1 MIRKIIVFA
10 FSVLLL
16 PSLSHAQC
24 AYESANE
31 SANESAHESAHESTN
46 ETSAQC
52 SDAKAVEVKQSSN
65 STAITTT
72 DASSARNESASAT
85 GKGSFSSRNNKG
97 RAERQ
102 FPRFEPAD
110 PRDTVLSSE
119 ICVYSSATYTYTCR

>member
-16 PSLSHAQC
+16 PSLSHAQ
-24 AYESANE
+24 S
-31 SANESAHESAHESTN
+31 
-46 ETSAQC
+46 
-52 SDAKAVEVKQSSN
+52 SDAKTVEVKQSTN

-72 DASSARNESASAT
+72 GESSARNESASAT
-85 GKGSFSSRNNKG
+85 AKGSFASRNNKR

-119 ICVYSSATYTYTCR
+119 ICVYASATYTYTCR